1 LIEIY
6 QGICPAKTIDT
17 THKICYTPPI
27 KLYQGNYIMRKL
39 LLILALNVAL
49 SIGLLAKTQ
58 TIVFGAGCFWGV
70 EKHFENLE
78 GVKRAV
84 SGYAGGDYAEPTYE
98 TVLKYRNS
106 NKVVNHTEV
115 VKVIYDD
122 ARISTEK
129 LIKSFWELHNPTQG
143 NRQGNDVGSNYRS
156 ALYYTND
163 EQKALALATK
173 KVYQTLLTKE
183 GYGNITTEIKPL
195 KKFYPAEVYH
205 QNYLE
210 KNLFGYCPNHTTGVK
225 FESAKIAVAKMPSI
239 SPLGGKEIVVIDAEH
254 CRFCEKFK
262 KNVTDHYKGTI
273 PLRTA
278 PKEALKGFKLKTEIV
293 GTPTIL
299 FIKDGKEVE
308 SYTGYMDEKRF
319 YKALGAFKLGE
330 DSEGY
335 DVAFRQ
341 KTDGR
346 FCKQYEEFKH
356 TGDGVFID
364 KISGDILFDTRDRF
378 NSGSGWLSFFKS
390 VDGSTVEKEDN
401 SYGMR
406 RVEVLAKKSGAHL
419 GHVFDDAPGGKQRF
433 CINATILEFVPRG
446 KIKGISKK

>member
-1 LIEIY
+1 
-6 QGICPAKTIDT
+6 
-17 THKICYTPPI
+17 
-27 KLYQGNYIMRKL
+27 MRKL
-39 LLILALNVAL
+39 LLFLALNVTL
-49 SIGLLAKTQ
+49 SIGLTAKTQ
-58 TIVFGAGCFWGV
+58 IIVFAAGCFWGV

-78 GVKRAV
+78 GVKRAT
-84 SGYAGGDYAEPTYE
+84 SGYAGGDYADPSYE
-98 TVLKYRNS
+98 SVLKYRNS

-115 VKVIYDD
+115 VKVVYDD
-122 ARISTEK
+122 RKISTEE

-143 NRQGNDVGSNYRS
+143 NRQGNDKGNNYRS

-173 KVYQTLLTKE
+173 EAYQTLLTKE

-195 KKFYPAEVYH
+195 KQFYVAEVYH

-210 KNLFGYCPNHTTGVK
+210 KNPRGYCPNHTTGVK
-225 FESAKIAVAKMPSI
+225 FGNTKIAVFETPSI
-239 SPLGGKEIVVIDAEH
+239 SPLGGKEIVVIDAKH
-254 CRFCEKFK
+254 CKFCEKFK
-262 KNVTDHYKGTI
+262 ANVTDHYKGTI

-278 PKEALKGFKLKTEIV
+278 YLKALKGFKLKTQIQ
-293 GTPTIL
+293 GTPTII

-308 SYTGYMDEKRF
+308 AYTGYMDEKTF
-319 YKALGAFKLGE
+319 YKAVGAFKLGE

-346 FCKQYEEFKH
+346 FCKQYAEFKN

-364 KISGDILFDTRDRF
+364 KISGDILFDTKDRF
-378 NSGSGWLSFFKS
+378 NSGSGWLSFFKA
-390 VDGSTVEKEDN
+390 VKGSTIEKEDN
-401 SYGMR
+401 AFGMK
-406 RVEVLAKKSGAHL
+406 RVEIVAKKSGAHL

-433 CINATILEFVPRG
+433 CINATVLEFVPRH
-446 KIKGISKK
+446 KLEK

>member
-1 LIEIY
+1 M
-6 QGICPAKTIDT
+6 Q
-17 THKICYTPPI
+17 
-27 KLYQGNYIMRKL
+27 KL
-39 LLILALNVAL
+39 LLFLALNLLL

-70 EKHFENLE
+70 EKHFENLD
-78 GVKRAV
+78 GVKRAT
-84 SGYAGGDYAEPTYE
+84 SGYAGGDYADPTYE

-106 NKVVNHTEV
+106 NKVTNHTEV

-122 ARISTEK
+122 KKISTET

-143 NRQGNDVGSNYRS
+143 NRQGNDRGNNYRS

-173 KVYQTLLTKE
+173 EVYQTLLNKA

-210 KNLFGYCPNHTTGVK
+210 KNPLGYCPNHTTGVK
-225 FESAKIAVAKMPSI
+225 FGTTKIAVSKTPSI

-254 CRFCEKFK
+254 CKFCEKFA

-273 PLRTA
+273 PLRTVHQDT
-278 PKEALKGFKLKTEIV
+278 LKGFTLKTKIQ
-293 GTPTIL
+293 GTPTII
-299 FIKDGKEVE
+299 FIEDGKEVE
-308 SYTGYMDEKRF
+308 AYTGYMDEKTF
-319 YKALGAFKLGE
+319 YKAVGAFKLGE
-330 DSEGY
+330 ESEGY
-335 DVAFRQ
+335 DVAFEQ

-346 FCKQYEEFKH
+346 FCKQYEAFKH
-356 TGDGVFID
+356 TGDGVFVD

-378 NSGSGWLSFFKS
+378 NSGSGWLSFFKA
-390 VDGSTVEKEDN
+390 VDGSTIQKEDN

-406 RVEVLAKKSGAHL
+406 RVEIVAKKSGAHL
-419 GHVFDDAPGGKQRF
+419 GHVFNDAPGGRQRF
-433 CINATILEFVPRG
+433 CINATVLEFVSRD
-446 KIKGISKK
+446 KIKKMSKK